1 MKYKVGQK
9 VKVVGNSWDYCGDYK
24 SGEIIGINMDD
35 SYNVRLEEVGVKVP
49 GSLCVGEK
57 LPFRERDLELVE
69 PKGKPYTIKGKTY
82 YAFPEGKTIKELGI
96 DTSRKFIV
104 VAKKETNGKYKNG
117 DIVTLKE
124 KYVDDGAIFLDEDG
138 NTIDRFIRYSEL
150 SYYDEEETPLRV
162 DGETRFGGSRLYGVS
177 GAEQSLQIKANN
189 LMPTGNK
196 FMSNIVKFAKNM
208 VLSADEKLLR
218 KYGLKGEC
226 GEYSDE
232 AREIVMD
239 KLIHDNEQVL
249 IDIAKAKEAEDKK

>member
-1 MKYKVGQK
+1 MRLKVGDKLK
-9 VKVVGNSWDYCGDYK
+9 VLKDAHWNTALKRGDIITIEEIVGKEFHTNGRWAFTDTPDC
-24 SGEIIGINMDD
+24 MQW
-35 SYNVRLEEVGVKVP
+35 
-49 GSLCVGEK
+49 
-57 LPFRERDLELVE
+57 FELVE
-69 PKGKPYTIKGKTY
+69 EKGKPYTIKGKTY
-82 YAFPEGKTIKELGI
+82 YAFPAGKTIKELGI

-104 VAKKETNGKYKNG
+104 VAEKETNGKYKNG

-124 KYVDDGAIFLDEDG
+124 EYVDDGAIFLDEDG